1 MKVLSEFLNF
11 EQHFKLITQK
21 TEDTMSKLNELARLG
36 QSVWLD
42 FISRKLL
49 VSGELTKL
57 IDDGLRGMTSNP
69 TIFDKA
75 ISKSTDYDNDIK
87 QLVNNEY
94 SIDDIYE
101 KLVLK
106 DIGLAADEMKKVY
119 DQTKGFDGYVSIEV
133 NPLLANDTKETITQA
148 KHLYKELSRPNI
160 MIKIPG
166 TQEGLPAITEV
177 LGSGINVNVTLI
189 FSTDSYKKVVEAFLA
204 GLEKFDK
211 AGGDISK
218 LASVASFFVSR
229 VDTAVDK
236 ELEAKGNKDLLGK
249 IAVANSKIAFE
260 ISEKIFSS
268 ERWKKLADKG
278 ARKQRLLWASTGTKN
293 PAYSDILYIDELI
306 GPDTVNTMPPDTIKF
321 FIDHGKVELTLDKGI
336 EEAKSQLKKLK
347 ELGIDLTKVTDKL
360 LIDGVKSFSVSFES
374 LIASLDDKVKK
385 IKQEV
390 TV

>member
-1 MKVLSEFLNF
+1 MN
-11 EQHFKLITQK
+11 KLK
-21 TEDTMSKLNELARLG
+21 ELAKLG

-49 VSGELTKL
+49 TSGDLTKL

-75 ISKSTDYDNDIK
+75 ISKSNDYDEDIK
-87 QLVNNEY
+87 RLV
-94 SIDDIYE
+94 SDDFTVDEIYE
-101 KLVLK
+101 RLTLK
-106 DIGLAADEMKKVY
+106 DIGMAADEMKKVY
-119 DQTKGFDGYVSIEV
+119 DQTKGYDGYVSIEV
-133 NPLLANDTKETITQA
+133 NPLLANNTKETISQA
-148 KHLYKELSRPNI
+148 KHLFKELGRPNI

-166 TQEGLPAITEV
+166 TNEGLPAITEV

-189 FSTDSYKKVVEAFLA
+189 FSTDSYKKVVEAFVA

-211 AGGDISK
+211 AGGDLSK
-218 LASVASFFVSR
+218 VASVASFFVSR

-236 ELEAKGNKDLLGK
+236 ELESKGNKDLLGK

-260 ISEKIFSS
+260 ISEQIFNS
-268 ERWKKLADKG
+268 ERWKKLSAKG

-306 GPDTVNTMPPDTIKF
+306 GPDTVNTMPPDTIKAF
-321 FIDHGKVELTLDKGI
+321 VDHGKLELTLNKGI
-336 EEAKSQLKKLK
+336 DEAKSQLKKLK
-347 ELGIDLTKVTDKL
+347 DLGIDFNKITNKL
-360 LIDGVKSFSVSFES
+360 LVDGVKLFSNSFES
-374 LIASLDDKVKK
+374 LIGSLDEKIKK

-390 TV
+390 DV